1 VVSASVAPDVDTAL
15 RETLQDWRTWLDNGF
30 LDALCPMA
38 DTMEPGLF
46 ASRSRMCESHSR
58 PSRVGRHRRIRLSPE
73 ATIANIAAARRLGA
87 NGVVLFSYDSL
98 ISPPH
103 GPEYLSTIARAR
115 SGGAQLFD
123 AARDGTSTGVKDGA
137 FPPRP

>member
-1 VVSASVAPDVDTAL
+1 VAPDVDTAL

-46 ASRSRMCESHSR
+46 AEQITNVLNFTAGR
-58 PSRVGRHRRIRLSPE
+58 PVWAGIGADGLSPE

-103 GPEYLSTIARAR
+103 GPEYLSTIARA
-115 SGGAQLFD
+115 
-123 AARDGTSTGVKDGA
+123 A
-137 FPPRP
+137 F